1 MIVQAKNVLLKFL
14 NLLAP
19 HVSLPAKDSMLMS
32 RKHPTLTKDSLQMLY
47 MKTTLSTKDSMKRK

>member
-1 MIVQAKNVLLKFL
+1 MIVQAENVLLKFL

-19 HVSLPAKDSMLMS
+19 HVSLPAKDFMLMS

-47 MKTTLSTKDSMKRK
+47 MKTTLSIKDSMKRK